1 MTLQIKFETESA
13 RYEYIKDNGLR
24 SKDYDA
30 SDFSDDFLL
39 NLTDSGVHK
48 IVPDEEIKVQDA
60 KENFVYTETVYG
72 IMYMTKS
79 GKGSFEF
86 SNAHLMTYST
96 AALKS
101 KYATKHSKQYLWK
114 VGNLRNG
121 S

>member
-13 RYEYIKDNGLR
+13 RDEYIKDNELR
-24 SKDYDA
+24 PKDYDA

-39 NLTDSGVHK
+39 NLTDSGIRK
-48 IVPDEEIKVQDA
+48 IVPEEVINTQDA
-60 KENFVYTETVYG
+60 KEHFVYTETVYG

-86 SNAHLMTYST
+86 SNAHLMPYST

-114 VGNLRNG
+114 VGNLK
-121 S
+121 